1 MQMVFLKAY
10 YQRERQSNV
19 MATGGRLSLRAYFLL
34 SLRLEERSWRKRAY
48 DTPAKVMSK
57 KRACRADK
65 RHTTFPAIFRVDLFF
80 KPASWPASYR
90 PHIGPGLAYP
100 DLQKASRQTLI
111 GEAYTTMKL
120 GLTTFLLAAGSA
132 AAFAPAASTN
142 GAGVATSALTPQTT
156 TSALSL
162 SSATEAAPFAQGP
175 RIVRDELPIVYVYD
189 HCPFCVRVRLALGI
203 MNVKHNVHFLGND
216 DIATPTKLVGKKI
229 APIFVS
235 PIRRR
240 VSLLQH
246 MRQC

>member
-1 MQMVFLKAY
+1 
-10 YQRERQSNV
+10 
-19 MATGGRLSLRAYFLL
+19 MAA
-34 SLRLEERSWRKRAY
+34 WR
-48 DTPAKVMSK
+48 VSK